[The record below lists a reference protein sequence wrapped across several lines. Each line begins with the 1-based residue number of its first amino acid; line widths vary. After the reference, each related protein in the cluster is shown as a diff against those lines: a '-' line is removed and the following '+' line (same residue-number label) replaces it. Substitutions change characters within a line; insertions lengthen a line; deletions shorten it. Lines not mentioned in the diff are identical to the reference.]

1 MTSLPKRLLHLS
13 VALATAVGGCSIP
26 EGDQSSPSQLHY
38 LWIKVRAGGEADQM
52 WELLHPEARKEFE
65 TWLAAEKAVAAEIKS
80 AYPAEDATAA
90 IKAMGGIER
99 GELESARALFVKT
112 ITPSPTIPGTLG
124 SVGARVRS
132 EVLSD
137 DGSAASIRTFGG
149 DEVVFKKGPEDKWF
163 VTLQADELVRL
174 RNARGR
180 AEENLKRVKAN
191 LQKLGRNKP

>member
-1 MTSLPKRLLHLS
+1 MSSLPKPLLLLF
-13 VALATAVGGCSIP
+13 LAFMIAVSGCSIP

-52 WELLHPEARKEFE
+52 WELLHPETRKEFE
-65 TWLAAEKAVAAEIKS
+65 TWLAAEKAVVAEIKA
-80 AYPAEDATAA
+80 AYPAEDATTAV
-90 IKAMGGIER
+90 KAMGGIER

-112 ITPSPTIPGTLG
+112 ITPSPTTPGTLG
-124 SVGARVRS
+124 AVGARVRS
-132 EVLSD
+132 EDLSE
-137 DGSAASIRTFGG
+137 DGNSASIRTFGG
-149 DEVVFKKGPEDKWF
+149 DEVVFKKGPEDKWY
-163 VTLQADELVRL
+163 VTLQSDELVRL